1 MERYS
6 ETRPLCKRTANIK
19 PERLRVVRSANVRP
33 SGVITRASA
42 FIASDEGCWRPG
54 CAVPEG
60 LQPDAHGA
68 LRRNADAHERHAEEM
83 RRRDRRAA

>member
-1 MERYS
+1 MRRYS
-6 ETRPLCKRTANIK
+6 ETRPLCKRTANIQ

-33 SGVITRASA
+33 SGVVTRASA

-60 LQPDAHGA
+60 LQPDASGA
-68 LRRNADAHERHAEEM
+68 LRRNAERAAMADEEV
-83 RRRDRRAA
+83 RRAA